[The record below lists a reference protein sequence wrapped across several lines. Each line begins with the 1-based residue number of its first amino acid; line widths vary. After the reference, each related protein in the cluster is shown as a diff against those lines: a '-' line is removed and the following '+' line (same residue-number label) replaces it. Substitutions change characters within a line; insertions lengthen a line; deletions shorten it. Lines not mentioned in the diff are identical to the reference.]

1 MSGHEDRGLTTWC
14 TCAGSTTIVQF
25 PVCSG
30 SRTAKIEMFVMSCL
44 IAEPYGVALVQG
56 DGGAEQGQDWLE
68 ADCAPTEAVE
78 RAVEQ

>member
-1 MSGHEDRGLTTWC
+1 
-14 TCAGSTTIVQF
+14 
-25 PVCSG
+25 
-30 SRTAKIEMFVMSCL
+30 MSCL